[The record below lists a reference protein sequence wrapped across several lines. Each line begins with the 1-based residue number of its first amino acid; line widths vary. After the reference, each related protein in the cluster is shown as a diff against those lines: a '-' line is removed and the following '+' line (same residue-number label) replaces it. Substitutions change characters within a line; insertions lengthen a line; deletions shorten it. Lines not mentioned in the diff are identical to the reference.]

1 MKMEST
7 CRLCLSESPD
17 ALEDLWEGCDVLD
30 KLSTSLFHHITLI
43 EDLPRKICHQCVQT
57 VNYIH
62 SFYQRISRN
71 ESMLQKRFNESMD
84 SINEDNNSNG
94 HDQLILHETFKS
106 DDPADVEM
114 TVKTVYKGNDSIS
127 NIRTQ
132 SEKENVCNSRTDSK
146 SIKKESET
154 VNIKIVKRKKK
165 NITEMGQEE
174 RIGNQSLELNHEIEI
189 SLDPGD
195 DVPLSVLKENKMKIT
210 DFNVNNLTNKFK
222 CLTCF
227 EVFSN
232 QLELLRHYRHIELEK
247 FNKNNDSLNTDIKP
261 IKYKMLTETD
271 GSVIYKCE
279 RCYKK
284 YKLKKYIDRHIKSHI
299 ERRPFLCKLCGK
311 TYQTASII
319 VAHGKM
325 HSGQM
330 YMCAYQCGYR
340 SVHKHVVMD
349 HEKRHRKEYK
359 YKCETCGK
367 GFQVRTSYQQH
378 QNIHNDVKPF
388 QCDQC
393 EKTFHLHKYLMT
405 HKSSVHPQSS
415 RRKPW
420 VCKHCGMPCDSK
432 HSLNLHLKQGH
443 GIVTTKPSLCDICG
457 KVVRDKYQLRQHKRA
472 VHLKIRP
479 YTCGFCDKS
488 FQKKYTLKVHEQTHT
503 GKRYRCGVCD
513 RLFTRNDTLAR
524 HLNNCHTDSK
534 NKCQKCD
541 KTFPTKLKLA
551 AHQKICT
558 SFSREDSQT
567 Q

>member
-1 MKMEST
+1 MK
-7 CRLCLSESPD
+7 
-17 ALEDLWEGCDVLD
+17 
-30 KLSTSLFHHITLI
+30 
-43 EDLPRKICHQCVQT
+43 DLPRKICHQCVQT
-57 VNYIH
+57 VNNIY
-62 SFYQRISRN
+62 SFHQQISQN
-71 ESMLQKRFNESMD
+71 ENMLQKRFNKIQEESMD
-84 SINEDNNSNG
+84 SFKEYNDSNG
-94 HDQLILHETFKS
+94 HDQLILSDTFKN
-106 DDPADVEM
+106 DDPAEVEM
-114 TVKTVYKGNDSIS
+114 TVKTEGNDSMS
-127 NIRTQ
+127 YVGTQ
-132 SEKENVCNSRTDSK
+132 SEKENLYSSITK
-146 SIKKESET
+146 SEN
-154 VNIKIVKRKKK
+154 VNISNMKRESVRVNREIIKTK
-165 NITEMGQEE
+165 NENICKNNTEMGQQES
-174 RIGNQSLELNHEIEI
+174 IGNENLQVNHQIEA

-195 DVPLSVLKENKMKIT
+195 DVPLSVLKDNKMKIT
-210 DFNVNNLTNKFK
+210 DFDVTNKFR

-232 QLELLRHYRHIELEK
+232 RLELLTHYRHIELEK
-247 FNKNNDSLNTDIKP
+247 FNKNNDMSNTEMKP
-261 IKYKMLTETD
+261 VKYKILTETD
-271 GSVIYKCE
+271 GSITFKCE
-279 RCYKK
+279 RCYKR
-284 YKLKKYIDRHIKSHI
+284 YRLKKFIDRHIKTHS

-330 YMCAYQCGYR
+330 YVCAYQCGYT

-349 HEKRHRKEYK
+349 HEKRHRQEYK

-388 QCDQC
+388 SCDQC

-405 HKSSVHPQSS
+405 HKSSVHPQTS

-420 VCKHCGMPCDSK
+420 VCKQCGMPCDSK

-443 GIVTTKPSLCDICG
+443 GIVTTRPSLCDICG
-457 KVVRDKYQLRQHKRA
+457 KIVRDTHLLQHHKRA
-472 VHLKIRP
+472 VHLKTRP
-479 YTCGFCDKS
+479 YACGFCDKS

-503 GKRYRCGVCD
+503 GKQYCCSVCD

-524 HLNNCHTDSK
+524 HLKKCHTGGCK

-541 KTFPTKLKLA
+541 KTFPTKLKLT

-558 SFSREDSQT
+558 SSIIEDSQT
-567 Q
+567 NEIVLEGKKTDKLNYNERNLL